1 MKEFKDSE
9 VRLSPPSP
17 QIHTRHSQNGKKYPD
32 LQYIKKQ
39 FN

>member
-9 VRLSPPSP
+9 VRLSPLP
-17 QIHTRHSQNGKKYPD
+17 QIYTTHSQNGKKYPD